1 MQLAEVQEETSRPTD
16 FPESQRAGV
25 RSLWLN
31 ERVRSILV
39 IVLVVVLANST
50 YLLHVFNPNPINQ
63 LSGLGTIAHAGPLA
77 GQNNID
83 PNIGFTAQALG
94 HRAAVDWLHGQIP
107 WWNPYEGVGAPL
119 AGEMQAA
126 AFFPL
131 DVFNLLPNG
140 QIYFRLILEVLAGVG
155 TYLLLRRFT
164 RSNMPAVVG
173 GIAFALNGTFSWLF
187 HAPGNPIAFL
197 PFLLLGVEWAREG
210 AIDHRRKGW
219 AIIALALALSLYA
232 GFPEVAFIDGL
243 LAVLWCAVRV
253 GGLPRRSLVT
263 YAQSV
268 ALGAVVGV
276 LIAAPIM
283 VAFADYFRNAD
294 IGGHGGGFANAFL
307 SGTTALP
314 AQVLPYVFGPI
325 FGFSAKNPA
334 QLTRFWDS
342 IGGYFGAALCVLA
355 LIGVVGRRYRALR
368 IALAVWI
375 VVGLAR
381 LVGVGWALD
390 IINAI
395 PGVKSTAFYRY
406 APPSWELAMVVLA
419 ALGLDDVIN
428 RLTPRRVII
437 SAGVVMVGIGWLCW
451 RAAQPVFHALVGEP
465 HNRAWAL
472 MSLAWALTVVV
483 GVVVLC
489 SLPQFRGSS
498 RMNGFVRGALA
509 AVVVLDMIAM
519 FVTPQFSAPRQ
530 ASIDSKP
537 VTYLEQHLG
546 QSRFFTLGP
555 LAPDYGSYFGLGS
568 VAVND
573 VPIPKSYQ
581 GYVLSHLD
589 PNVDPLEFTGTT
601 MLDPSGPTSA
611 QEFVDR
617 LKAYEAVGVKYVL
630 IPSGMVLPS
639 HAGPALRQVFSDATT
654 RILELPH
661 SAPLFGSI
669 GGACSVH
676 PVNVTAVGVDCGRPS
691 KIVYR
696 ELYMPGWHAEA
707 NGLQLKVSRNGPIF
721 QSVNVP
727 AGRSTVEFG
736 FTPPHTTLALA
747 AFILGI
753 ALLALASPWLR
764 GIRVPISRR
773 RRGEDHPTP

>member
-1 MQLAEVQEETSRPTD
+1 MI
-16 FPESQRAGV
+16 
-25 RSLWLN
+25 RSLWRN
-31 ERVRSILV
+31 ERFRSLLV
-39 IVLVVVLANST
+39 IGLVVVLANST
-50 YLLHVFNPNPINQ
+50 YLLHIFNPNPINQ
-63 LSGLGTIAHAGPLA
+63 ASGLGVITQAGLLP
-77 GQNNID
+77 GGNNID
-83 PNIGFTAQALG
+83 PNIGFTAQAFG
-94 HRAAVDWLHGQIP
+94 HLAAVDWLHGQVP

-119 AGEMQAA
+119 AGEMQGA

-140 QIYFRLILEVLAGVG
+140 QIYFRLILEVLAGIG
-155 TYLLLRRFT
+155 AYLLLRRFT

-173 GIAFALNGTFSWLF
+173 GIAFSLNGTFAWLF

-210 AIDHRRKGW
+210 AMHRRRKGW

-243 LAVLWCAVRV
+243 LAVLWFAVRA
-253 GGLPRRSLVT
+253 GGLPRRSLST
-263 YAQSV
+263 YVQSV

-276 LIAAPIM
+276 MAAAPIL
-283 VAFADYFRNAD
+283 VAFADYYRNAD
-294 IGGHGGGFANAFL
+294 IGGHGGGFANASL
-307 SGTTALP
+307 SGATALP

-325 FGFSAKNPA
+325 FGFTDKDPA
-334 QLTRFWDS
+334 QLTAFWGS

-368 IALAVWI
+368 IALALWI

-381 LVGVGWALD
+381 LVGVGWALG
-390 IINAI
+390 ILNAI

-419 ALGLDDVIN
+419 VLGIDDVIH
-428 RLTPRRVII
+428 RLTPRRVVIG
-437 SAGVVMVGIGWLCW
+437 AGAVMVGIGWLCW

-472 MSLAWALTVVV
+472 MSLAWALAVVLAI
-483 GVVVLC
+483 VVLC
-489 SLPQFRGSS
+489 SLLGFRDSS
-498 RMNGFVRGALA
+498 RMNRLVRGALA
-509 AVVVLDMIAM
+509 AVVVLDVVAM

-537 VTYLEQHLG
+537 VTYLQQHMG

-555 LAPDYGSYFGLGS
+555 LAPNYGSYFGLGS
-568 VAVND
+568 LAVND
-573 VPIPKSYQ
+573 VPIPKLYQ

-589 PNVDPLEFTGTT
+589 PNVNPLLFTGTT
-601 MLDPSGPTSA
+601 MLNPSGPTPA

-630 IPSGMVLPS
+630 IPSGMVLPR
-639 HAGPALRQVFSDATT
+639 HAGPALRQVFGDATT

-661 SAPLFGSI
+661 PAPLFGSS

-676 PVNVTAVGVDCGRPS
+676 SVNETAVGVDCRQPS
-691 KIVYR
+691 KIIYR
-696 ELYMPGWHAEA
+696 QLYMPGWHAEA
-707 NGLQLKVSRNGPIF
+707 NGQQLKVNRDGPIF

-727 AGRSTVEFG
+727 AGRSTVIFG
-736 FTPPHTTLALA
+736 FTPPHAAPALA
-747 AFILGI
+747 AFIVGI
-753 ALLALASPWLR
+753 VLLCLASPWLR
-764 GIRVPISRR
+764 GIRVPIRR
-773 RRGEDHPTP
+773 RRPRENRLPP